1 MGRNRHTEPV
11 RGLRALAA
19 LVILTAAACSSPQST
34 SPAPVSHNLSSPPP
48 LLTTAI
54 AQAAHLGRAGTGTQ
68 VDLTLGLKARSPDHL
83 AKLIASGQTI
93 TPEQYAAEFGP
104 DPVKVQAA
112 LGALTS
118 GGLHAEWR
126 SGSGLIAAGG
136 PAPAVAALFGVDIE
150 DYRLGNGTTF
160 YASLDTPTI
169 PRAIATV
176 VSGVTGLD
184 NYRHVRT
191 YAVRPGGLTPTDV
204 LAFYNLKP
212 LRESG
217 LDGSGITIVLPEI
230 DDLPNLTDLDKFATM
245 FSLPPYGPLLTLKRD
260 PSWGTPMK
268 PQGETVLDLEIIHQ
282 VAPAAK
288 MVVYFSAPDFGHSD
302 RAFDQMIS
310 DHLGSVISESLGACE
325 PDTPSGHR
333 AAYASIQDRSVAQGM
348 SHFIASGDSGAYT
361 CGQSE
366 PPAASFPSTLPN
378 VTTVGGTTVFESVQ
392 GIYFKEAA
400 WGGPVAEI
408 GSGGGA
414 SQFYPI
420 PDYQKVVAQAAGHGL
435 RQVPDVAAD
444 SDPNTG
450 FHIIFSGQEGE
461 AGGTSAAAPLW
472 AATVALI
479 DQDLKRKG
487 LRETGY
493 ANPAIYW
500 MGVNASRLPAPA
512 FHDVTFGNNL
522 AYDATPGWDFATGW
536 GSMDGAALDAAWIL
550 YIKGGG
556 A

>member
-1 MGRNRHTEPV
+1 M

-68 VDLTLGLKARSPDHL
+68 VDLTLGLKARSPDQL

-136 PAPAVAALFGVDIE
+136 PAPAVAALFGVDFE

-169 PRAIATV
+169 PPAIAAV
-176 VSGVTGLD
+176 VSGLTGLD

-245 FSLPPYGPLLTLKRD
+245 FSLPLYGPLLTLKRD

-414 SQFYPI
+414 SQFYPV

>member
-1 MGRNRHTEPV
+1 M
-11 RGLRALAA
+11 RGLGRLAA
-19 LVILTAAACSSPQST
+19 LVILAAAACSPPPSAQRP
-34 SPAPVSHNLSSPPP
+34 PAGQNLSSPAP

-54 AQAAHLGRAGTGTQ
+54 AHAARLGPAGHATR
-68 VDLTLGLKARSPDHL
+68 VDLSLGLKARLPDRL
-83 AKLIASGQTI
+83 AKLIASGETV
-93 TPEQYAAEFGP
+93 TPEQYSAEFGP

-112 LGALTS
+112 LAALTS
-118 GGLHAEWR
+118 GGLEATWR
-126 SGSGLIAAGG
+126 PGSEVIAAGG

-150 DYRLGNGTTF
+150 DYRLANGTTF
-160 YASLDTPTI
+160 YASLDTPRI
-169 PRAIATV
+169 PLQIAAV
-176 VSGVTGLD
+176 VSGVVGLD
-184 NYRHVRT
+184 NYRHVST

-212 LRESG
+212 LRDAG
-217 LDGSGITIVLPEI
+217 LDGSGMTIVLPEI

-245 FSLPPYGPLLTLKRD
+245 FSLPAYEPVLTIKRD

-288 MVVYFSAPDFGHSD
+288 LVIYLSAPDFAHAD
-302 RAFDQMIS
+302 RAFDSMIS
-310 DHLGSVISESLGACE
+310 DHLGTIISESLGACE
-325 PDTPSGHR
+325 TETPSGHR
-333 AAYASIQDRSVAQGM
+333 ATYADIQNRSVAQGM

-361 CGQSE
+361 CGQTA

-378 VTTVGGTTVFESVQ
+378 VTAVGGTTVFESVQ
-392 GIYFKEAA
+392 GTYFKEAA

-414 SQFYPI
+414 SQFYSV
-420 PDYQKVVAQAAGHGL
+420 PDYQKIVAQAAGHGF
-435 RQVPDVAAD
+435 RQVPDVASNAD
-444 SDPNTG
+444 PATG
-450 FHIIFSGQEGE
+450 FHIIFGGQEGE

-487 LRETGY
+487 LRETGS

-500 MGVNASRLPAPA
+500 MGANASRLPAPP
-512 FHDVTFGNNL
+512 FHDVTVGNNL
-522 AYDATPGWDFATGW
+522 AFDAAPGWDFATGW

>member
-1 MGRNRHTEPV
+1 
-11 RGLRALAA
+11 
-19 LVILTAAACSSPQST
+19 
-34 SPAPVSHNLSSPPP
+34 VSQNLSSPTP

-54 AQAAHLGRAGTGTQ
+54 AQAAHLGRARAATQ
-68 VDLTLGLKARSPDHL
+68 VDLSLGLKARSPDQL
-83 AKLIASGQTI
+83 AKLLASGQTV

-126 SGSGLIAAGG
+126 SGSALIAAGG

-150 DYRLGNGTTF
+150 DYRLANGTTF
-160 YASLDTPTI
+160 YASLDTPRF
-169 PRAIATV
+169 PPQIAAV

-184 NYRHVRT
+184 NYRHLRT

-212 LRESG
+212 LRDSG

-288 MVVYFSAPDFGHSD
+288 MVVYFSAPDFGHAD

-325 PDTPSGHR
+325 SDTPSGHR

-361 CGQSE
+361 CGESA

-378 VTTVGGTTVFESVQ
+378 VTAVGGTTVFESVQ

-414 SQFYPI
+414 SQFYPV

-444 SDPNTG
+444 SDPATG

-472 AATVALI
+472 AATVALT

>member
-1 MGRNRHTEPV
+1 M
-11 RGLRALAA
+11 RGVGALAA
-19 LVILTAAACSSPQST
+19 LVILVAAACSSQPTAQSK
-34 SPAPVSHNLSSPPP
+34 PAGQNLSSPTP
-48 LLTTAI
+48 LLATAI
-54 AQAAHLGRAGTGTQ
+54 AQATHLGPAGTATQ
-68 VDLTLGLKARSPDHL
+68 VDLTLGLKTRSPDRL
-83 AKLIASGQTI
+83 AKLIESGQTV

-118 GGLHAEWR
+118 GGLQPTWR
-126 SGSGLIAAGG
+126 PGSVLIAAGG

-150 DYRLGNGTTF
+150 DYRLADGTAF
-160 YASLDTPTI
+160 YASLDTPRI
-169 PRAIATV
+169 PPQIAAI
-176 VSGVTGLD
+176 VSEVTGLD
-184 NYRHVRT
+184 SYRHVRA

-212 LRESG
+212 LRDAG
-217 LDGSGITIVLPEI
+217 LDGSGMTIVLPEI
-230 DDLPNLTDLDKFATM
+230 DDLPNLTDLDKFATT
-245 FSLPPYGPLLTLKRD
+245 FSLPAYGPLLTIKRD
-260 PSWGTPMK
+260 ASWGTPMK

-288 MVVYFSAPDFGHSD
+288 LVIYLSAPDFAHAD

-310 DHLGSVISESLGACE
+310 DHLGSIISESLGACE
-325 PDTPSGHR
+325 TETPSGHR
-333 AAYASIQDRSVAQGM
+333 ATYASIQDRSVAQGM

-361 CGQSE
+361 CGQTA

-378 VTTVGGTTVFESVQ
+378 VTAVGGTTVFESVQ

-400 WGGPVAEI
+400 WGGPVAQI

-414 SQFYPI
+414 SQFYSV
-420 PDYQKVVAQAAGHGL
+420 PDYQKVVALAAGHGF
-435 RQVPDVAAD
+435 RQVPDVSAD
-444 SDPNTG
+444 ADPATG
-450 FHIIFSGQEGE
+450 FHIIFGGQGGQ

-487 LRETGY
+487 LRETGN

-500 MGVNASRLPAPA
+500 MGANASRLPAPP
-512 FHDVTFGNNL
+512 FHDVTVGNNL

-550 YIKGGG
+550 YVKGGG

>member
-1 MGRNRHTEPV
+1 M
-11 RGLRALAA
+11 RGWGVLAA
-19 LVILTAAACSSPQST
+19 LVILATAACSSPSSAHRT
-34 SPAPVSHNLSSPPP
+34 PAGQNLSSPTP
-48 LLTTAI
+48 LLSTAI
-54 AQAAHLGRAGTGTQ
+54 AQAAHLGPAGTAIQ
-68 VDLTLGLKARSPDHL
+68 VDLNLGLKTRSPDRL
-83 AKLIASGQTI
+83 AKLIASGQTV

-104 DPVKVQAA
+104 DPVKLQAA

-118 GGLHAEWR
+118 GGLHATWR
-126 SGSGLIAAGG
+126 PGSALIAAEG
-136 PAPAVAALFGVDIE
+136 PAPAVALLFRVDIE
-150 DYRLGNGTTF
+150 AYRLADGTTF
-160 YASLDTPTI
+160 YASLDPPTI
-169 PRAIATV
+169 PLSIAAV
-176 VSGVTGLD
+176 VTGVTGLD
-184 NYRHVRT
+184 NYRHVHT

-212 LRESG
+212 LRDSG
-217 LDGSGITIVLPEI
+217 LDGSGMTIVLPEI
-230 DDLPNLTDLDKFATM
+230 DDLPNLTDLDKFATT
-245 FSLPPYGPLLTLKRD
+245 FNLPPYEPLLTLKRD

-288 MVVYFSAPDFGHSD
+288 LVVYFSAPDFAHAD

-325 PDTPSGHR
+325 PETPSGHR

-361 CGQSE
+361 CGESA

-378 VTTVGGTTVFESVQ
+378 VTAVGGTTVFESVQ

-414 SQFYPI
+414 SQFYPV
-420 PDYQKVVAQAAGHGL
+420 PDYQKTVAQAAGHGL

-444 SDPNTG
+444 ADPATG
-450 FHIIFSGQEGE
+450 FHIIFGGQEGQ

-500 MGVNASRLPAPA
+500 MGANASRLPAPP
-512 FHDVTFGNNL
+512 FHDVTVGNNL

>member
-1 MGRNRHTEPV
+1 M
-11 RGLRALAA
+11 RGVGALAA
-19 LVILTAAACSSPQST
+19 LVILVAAACSSQPTAQAK
-34 SPAPVSHNLSSPPP
+34 PAGSNLSSPTP
-48 LLTTAI
+48 LLATAI
-54 AQAAHLGRAGTGTQ
+54 AQAAHLGPAGTATH
-68 VDLTLGLKARSPDHL
+68 VDLSLGLKTRSPDQL
-83 AKLIASGQTI
+83 AKLIASGQTV

-104 DPVKVQAA
+104 DPVKVQTAV
-112 LGALTS
+112 GALTS
-118 GGLHAEWR
+118 GGLQATWR
-126 SGSGLIAAGG
+126 PGSALIAAGG
-136 PAPAVAALFGVDIE
+136 PAPAVAALFGIDIE
-150 DYRLGNGTTF
+150 AYRLADGTTF
-160 YASLDTPTI
+160 YASLDTPRI
-169 PRAIATV
+169 PPQIATV
-176 VSGVTGLD
+176 VSSVTGLD
-184 NYRHVRT
+184 NYRHERT

-212 LRESG
+212 LRDAG
-217 LDGSGITIVLPEI
+217 LDGSGMTIVLPEI
-230 DDLPNLTDLDKFATM
+230 DDLPNLTDLDKFATT
-245 FSLPPYGPLLTLKRD
+245 FSLPPYEPLLTIKRD
-260 PSWGTPMK
+260 TSWGTPMK

-288 MVVYFSAPDFGHSD
+288 LVLYLSAPDFAHAD

-310 DHLGSVISESLGACE
+310 DHLGSIISESLGACE
-325 PDTPSGHR
+325 PETPSGHR
-333 AAYASIQDRSVAQGM
+333 ATYASIQDRSVAQGM
-348 SHFIASGDSGAYT
+348 SHFVASGDSGAYT
-361 CGQSE
+361 CGE
-366 PPAASFPSTLPN
+366 AAPVAASFPSTLAN
-378 VTTVGGTTVFESVQ
+378 VTAVGGTTVFESVQ

-400 WGGPVAEI
+400 WSGPVAEI

-414 SQFYPI
+414 SQFYPV
-420 PDYQKVVAQAAGHGL
+420 PDYQKTVAQAVGHGF

-444 SDPNTG
+444 ADPATG
-450 FHIIFSGQEGE
+450 FHIIFGGQEGE

-487 LRETGY
+487 LRETGF

-500 MGVNASRLPAPA
+500 MGANASRLPAPP
-512 FHDVTFGNNL
+512 FHDVTVGNNL